1 MNNEHTRQPV
11 HYSLFIIHSFT
22 IHAILNVIID
32 ASLPGI
38 GFYHRQAKTG
48 VSRVAEQLV
57 KGLLESDQVRLSL
70 AAPTNQAETLRYA
83 RETFGIPAPPLINR
97 PAEQRWA
104 KLENAL
110 LDPFAP
116 QSMPSK
122 VIRQLFYQTKK
133 AFNGEK
139 ARFSPEF
146 LPKDAIYHSPFFA
159 IPDDIGKIPHL
170 RKVLTVHDLIP
181 IHHPEWFPAGERA
194 VKDAIDHLPADAHVV
209 TVSEATKADFCNYTG
224 FDSARVTPIHLA
236 ASKALFYPVTDN
248 ARIKAIQQRF
258 SLGDEPYLLSLAT
271 LEPRKNLD
279 QLIRGFVQLAE
290 SGELPKEVK
299 LVLVGTKGWKMDQVL
314 GEIAKN
320 ESIRSRLVFTG
331 FVPDEN
337 LAAIYSGALAF
348 VYPSLFEG
356 FGLPPL
362 EAMQCGLPVITSNVS
377 SLPEVVGDAAI
388 QVSPTDTDALA
399 QAILRVVRS
408 ADLRKELATKS
419 LQRAQLFSWERF
431 ISEHIRLYQKL

>member
-1 MNNEHTRQPV
+1 MKP
-11 HYSLFIIHSFT
+11 
-22 IHAILNVIID
+22 LNVIID

-48 VSRVAEQLV
+48 VSRVAEQLI
-57 KGLLESDQVRLSL
+57 KGLLASDRVQLSL
-70 AAPTNQAETLRYA
+70 AAPTHRAETLRYA
-83 RETFGIPAPPLINR
+83 RETFGKQAPPLVN
-97 PAEQRWA
+97 PPGEQRWA

-110 LDPFAP
+110 LNPFSP
-116 QSMPSK
+116 QSLPSK
-122 VIRQLFYQTKK
+122 VIRQLFYRSHK
-133 AFNGEK
+133 ALATEQ
-139 ARFSPEF
+139 ARFSADR
-146 LPKDAIYHSPFFA
+146 LPRGAIYHSPFFA
-159 IPDDIGKIPHL
+159 IPDDIGRMPHI

-194 VKDAIDHLPADAHVV
+194 VRNAIERLPADAQVV
-209 TVSEATKADFCNYTG
+209 TVSQATKTDFCQYTG
-224 FDSARVTPIHLA
+224 FDPARVTPIHLA
-236 ASKALFYPVTDN
+236 ASPELFHPVTDT
-248 ARIKAIQQRF
+248 AQIKATQQRF
-258 SLGDEPYLLSLAT
+258 GLGHEPYLLTLAT

-279 QLIRGFVQLAE
+279 HLIRCFVQLAE
-290 SGELPKEVK
+290 RGELPNEIK

-314 GEIAKN
+314 GELVKT
-320 ESIRSRLVFTG
+320 ERVRSRLVFTG
-331 FVPDEN
+331 FVPDED

-388 QVSPTDTDALA
+388 QVSPTDADALA
-399 QAILRVVRS
+399 QAILTVVRS
-408 ADLRKELATKS
+408 SDLRKDLTARA

-431 ISEHIRLYQKL
+431 VNEHIRLYQTL

>member
-1 MNNEHTRQPV
+1 M
-11 HYSLFIIHSFT
+11 
-22 IHAILNVIID
+22 NVIID

-57 KGLLESDQVRLSL
+57 KGLLASEQVQLSL

-83 RETFGIPAPPLINR
+83 RETFGTQAPPLINR
-97 PAEQRWA
+97 PVEQRWA

-110 LDPFAP
+110 LGPFAP

-122 VIRQLFYQTKK
+122 VIRQVFYRSRK
-133 AFNGEK
+133 ALKGEQ
-139 ARFSPEF
+139 ARFSAER
-146 LPKDAIYHSPFFA
+146 LPNGAIYHSPFFA
-159 IPDDIGKIPHL
+159 IPDDIGRMPHV

-194 VKDAIDHLPADAHVV
+194 VKEAIQNLPKDAHVV
-209 TVSEATKADFCNYTG
+209 TVSEATKVDFCQFTG
-224 FDSARVTPIHLA
+224 FDPTRVTPIHLA
-236 ASKALFYPVTDN
+236 ASKTLFYPVTDA
-248 ARIKAIQQRF
+248 ARIKATQQRF
-258 SLGDEPYLLSLAT
+258 GLGDEPYLLSLAT

-279 QLIRGFVQLAE
+279 HLIRCFVQLAE
-290 SGELPKEVK
+290 SGELPTEVK

-314 GEIAKN
+314 SEIAKN
-320 ESIRSRLVFTG
+320 DKIRSRLVFTG
-331 FVPDEN
+331 FVPDED
-337 LAAIYSGALAF
+337 LAAMYSGALAF

-388 QVSPTDTDALA
+388 QVSPTDADALA
-399 QAILRVVRS
+399 QAMLTVVRS
-408 ADLRKELATKS
+408 ADLRNELATQA
-419 LQRAQLFSWERF
+419 LRRAQLFSWERF
-431 ISEHIRLYQKL
+431 TSEHIRLYQTL